1 MFQLW
6 EEISTGETSFSL
18 QSADSICWLMWLYG
32 RVSWNCPRILFIHCQ
47 SNLSDINHLQR
58 DNLLYS
64 HGIFEDPPPDIFH
77 GKGMKPSSAFIFIFL
92 LVIGTFFDYCKP
104 IRFHFWILVSYLR
117 KGGKES
123 RYIKSIPLFIRL
135 LFVKF
140 TKYTIIWK
148 FMYWN
153 LAFAKGVAQV
163 NLKKSK
169 MKAGM

>member
-1 MFQLW
+1 M
-6 EEISTGETSFSL
+6 
-18 QSADSICWLMWLYG
+18 
-32 RVSWNCPRILFIHCQ
+32 
-47 SNLSDINHLQR
+47 
-58 DNLLYS
+58 
-64 HGIFEDPPPDIFH
+64 
-77 GKGMKPSSAFIFIFL
+77 
-92 LVIGTFFDYCKP
+92 
-104 IRFHFWILVSYLR
+104 R

-169 MKAGM
+169 MKAGMLA